1 MMDHYGLFI
10 GGEEGEGAAGER
22 MAVVYPYTGEAFATV
37 SVATAADV
45 ERAVGAAE
53 AASREHLR
61 GMPAHE
67 RARLLA
73 RTGEVIAAHREEFTD
88 AIAREAGKP
97 LKDVAIEAG
106 RGGELFALAAGETRD
121 INGEL
126 LPMDAIRGGE
136 GRWGMV
142 LRQPLGVVAAIGPFN
157 APLNLVAQ
165 KVAPALAAG
174 NSVVVKPATKTPIA
188 AVLLARCIHEAGW
201 PAGACNVV
209 IGPGAVVGDPLVR
222 DPRVR
227 MVTFTGGTEAGRR
240 IHERA
245 GLKRVTLELGSNAPN
260 VVCADADLTKA
271 AQAITRS
278 GFSSAGQQCISAQR
292 VYVQREVLDRF
303 TRIFLDCIAALKVG
317 DPFDPDCDVGP
328 MISEEDARRMEAW
341 IAEAR
346 ESGARVLTGGQRE
359 GALLW
364 PTVVTDVQP
373 DMKVQCQEVF
383 APLVT
388 LTPFDTVDEAIA
400 LANDSRYGLQAA
412 AFTNDLNTALRFAR
426 ELESG
431 CVWINEGS
439 RYRQDN
445 YPFGGVKDS
454 GLGREGVKYAIQEMS
469 EVKFVGIKT

>member
-1 MMDHYGLFI
+1 MEHYGLFI
-10 GGEEGEGAAGER
+10 AGEERDGAAGER
-22 MAVVYPYTGEAFATV
+22 MPVIYPYTGEAFATV
-37 SVATAADV
+37 SVAAPADINQ
-45 ERAVGAAE
+45 AVASAE
-53 AASREHLR
+53 ATFRAELR
-61 GMPAHE
+61 HMPAHE
-67 RARLLA
+67 RARLLQ
-73 RTGEVIAAHREEFTD
+73 RTAEAIAAHRQEFTD
-88 AIAREAGKP
+88 AIAREVGKP
-97 LKDVAIEAG
+97 LKDVAIEAT
-106 RGGELFALAAGETRD
+106 RGGELFALCAGAARDVGGEV
-121 INGEL
+121 

-136 GRWGMV
+136 GRWGLV

-165 KVAPALAAG
+165 KVAPGLAAG
-174 NSVVVKPATKTPIA
+174 NAVVVKPASKTPIA

-201 PAGACNVV
+201 PAGSCNVV
-209 IGPGAVVGDPLVR
+209 IGPGPSVGDPLVQ

-227 MVTFTGGTEAGRR
+227 MVSFTGGTEAGRR

-245 GLKRVTLELGSNAPN
+245 GLKKVTLELGSNAPN
-260 VVCADADLTKA
+260 VVCADADLPKA
-271 AQAITRS
+271 AQAIARA

-292 VYVQREVLDRF
+292 VLVQRPVLERF
-303 TRIFLDCIAALKVG
+303 TQVFLDAIAALKVG
-317 DPFDPDCDVGP
+317 DPLDPECDVGP
-328 MISEEDARRMEAW
+328 MISEEEARRIEAW
-341 IAEAR
+341 LAEATAA
-346 ESGARVLTGGQRE
+346 GARVLVGGRRE

-364 PTVVTDVQP
+364 PTVVTDVSA
-373 DMKVQCQEVF
+373 DMRVQCQEVF

-388 LTPFDTVDEAIA
+388 VVPFDTVDEALA

-431 CVWINEGS
+431 CVWINEAS

-454 GLGREGVKYAIQEMS
+454 GIGREGVKYALQEMT

>member
-1 MMDHYGLFI
+1 MQHYGLFI
-10 GGEEGEGAAGER
+10 GGEEIEAAGGER
-22 MAVVYPYTGEAFATV
+22 LPVIYPYTGEAFATV
-37 SVATAADV
+37 SLATAADV
-45 ERAVGAAE
+45 ARAVGAAE
-53 AASREHLR
+53 AAFREHLR

-67 RARLLA
+67 RARLLM
-73 RTGEVIAAHREEFTD
+73 RTAEVIADHRAEFTD
-88 AIAREAGKP
+88 AIAHEAGKP

-106 RGGELFALAAGETRD
+106 RGGELFVMAAGETRD
-121 INGEL
+121 IAGEL

-174 NSVVVKPATKTPIA
+174 NSVVVKPASKTPIA

-209 IGPGAVVGDPLVR
+209 IGPGPRVGDPLVQ

-227 MVTFTGGTEAGRR
+227 MVSFTGGTEAGRR

-260 VVCADADLTKA
+260 VVCADANLAQA
-271 AQAITRS
+271 AAAITRS

-292 VYVQREVLDRF
+292 VYVQREVQERF
-303 TRIFLDCIAALKVG
+303 TRTFLDAIAALKVG

-328 MISEEDARRMEAW
+328 MISEDEARRVETWIGEAK
-341 IAEAR
+341 AA
-346 ESGARVLTGGQRE
+346 GARVLVGGKRE
-359 GALLW
+359 GALLS
-364 PTVVTDVQP
+364 PTVVTDTRP
-373 DMKVQCQEVF
+373 DMRVQCQEVF

-388 LTPFDTVDEAIA
+388 LTPFDTVDEVLA
-400 LANDSRYGLQAA
+400 LANDSPYGLQAA

-431 CVWINEGS
+431 CIWINEGS

-454 GLGREGVKYAIQEMS
+454 GLGREGVKYAIQEMT

>member
-1 MMDHYGLFI
+1 MDHYGLFI
-10 GGEEGEGAAGER
+10 DGEECAGAAGER
-22 MAVVYPYTGEAFATV
+22 MNVIYPYTGEPFATV
-37 SVATAADV
+37 SVAAPADV
-45 ERAVGAAE
+45 GRAVASADAAY
-53 AASREHLR
+53 RKHLR
-61 GMPAHE
+61 DMPAHE
-67 RARLLA
+67 RGRLLL
-73 RTGEVIAAHREEFTD
+73 RTAEVINAHRQEFTD
-88 AIAREAGKP
+88 AIAREVGKP

-106 RGGELFALAAGETRD
+106 RGGELFVMCAGVTRD
-121 INGEL
+121 IVGEL

-136 GRWGMV
+136 GRWGFVM
-142 LRQPLGVVAAIGPFN
+142 RQPLGVVAAIGPFN

-174 NSVVVKPATKTPIA
+174 NSVVVKPASKTPLA
-188 AVLLARCIHEAGW
+188 AILLARCIHEAGW
-201 PAGACNVV
+201 PAGACNVLV
-209 IGPGAVVGDPLVR
+209 GSGGSVGDPLVA

-227 MVTFTGGTEAGRR
+227 MVSFTGGTDVGTR
-240 IHERA
+240 IRERA
-245 GLKRVTLELGSNAPN
+245 GLKRVALELGSNAPN

-292 VYVQREVLDRF
+292 VFVQREAEERF

-317 DPFDPDCDVGP
+317 DPLDPDCDVGP
-328 MISEEDARRMEAW
+328 MISEDEAKRVESW
-341 IAEAR
+341 LNEATAA
-346 ESGARVLTGGQRE
+346 GARLLVGGRRE
-359 GALLW
+359 GAVLW
-364 PTVVTDVQP
+364 PTVVAGASTDMRVH
-373 DMKVQCQEVF
+373 CQEVF
-383 APLVT
+383 APVVT

-412 AFTNDLNTALRFAR
+412 AFTSDLNTALRFAR

-454 GLGREGVKYAIQEMS
+454 GLGREGVKYAIQEMT
-469 EVKFVGIKT
+469 ETKFVGIKT

>member
-1 MMDHYGLFI
+1 MEHYGLFI
-10 GGEEGEGAAGER
+10 GGEEIEAASGER
-22 MAVVYPYTGEAFATV
+22 MPVIYPYTGEAFATV
-37 SVATAADV
+37 SVAAAADV
-45 ERAVGAAE
+45 ERAVGAAD
-53 AASREHLR
+53 AAFRQHLR
-61 GMPAHE
+61 AMPAHE
-67 RARLLA
+67 RARLLQ
-73 RTGEVIAAHREEFTD
+73 RTAEVIAAHRQEFTD

-106 RGGELFALAAGETRD
+106 RGGELFALAAGAARD
-121 INGEL
+121 IVGEM

-174 NSVVVKPATKTPIA
+174 NSVVVKPASKTPIA
-188 AVLLARCIHEAGW
+188 AVLLARCIHVAGW

-209 IGPGAVVGDPLVR
+209 IGPGPRVGDPLVA

-227 MVTFTGGTEAGRR
+227 MVSFTGGTAAGAHVR
-240 IHERA
+240 ERA

-260 VVCADADLTKA
+260 VVCADADLQQA
-271 AQAITRS
+271 AQAITRA

-292 VYVQREVLDRF
+292 LYVQRDVAERF
-303 TRIFLDCIAALKVG
+303 TGLLLDCIAALKVG
-317 DPFDPDCDVGP
+317 DPLDPECDVGP
-328 MISEEDARRMEAW
+328 MISEAEARRVEAW
-341 IAEAR
+341 IAEATAA
-346 ESGARVLTGGQRE
+346 GARLLVGGQRE
-359 GALLW
+359 RALLW
-364 PTVVTDVQP
+364 PTVLADVRP
-373 DMKVQCQEVF
+373 DLRVQCEEVF

-388 LTPFDTVDEAIA
+388 LAPFDAVDEAIA

-412 AFTNDLNTALRFAR
+412 AFTSNLATALRFAR
-426 ELESG
+426 ELDSG
-431 CVWINEGS
+431 CVWINEAS

-454 GLGREGVKYAIQEMS
+454 GLGREGVKYAIQEMT
-469 EVKFVGIKT
+469 ETKFVGIKT